1 MDQLICSKLLP
12 SSSQPMN
19 LSSSWRYCMYACVN
33 QQWDKSASLNF
44 GKTPVYFN
52 SSVVS
57 IKTPCL
63 ESDSCLISVNADSKM
78 NSKHAR

>member
-1 MDQLICSKLLP
+1 
-12 SSSQPMN
+12 
-19 LSSSWRYCMYACVN
+19 MYACVI

-52 SSVVS
+52 SSVIS

-63 ESDSCLISVNADSKM
+63 ESDSSLFSINADSKI
-78 NSKHAR
+78 NNKHA